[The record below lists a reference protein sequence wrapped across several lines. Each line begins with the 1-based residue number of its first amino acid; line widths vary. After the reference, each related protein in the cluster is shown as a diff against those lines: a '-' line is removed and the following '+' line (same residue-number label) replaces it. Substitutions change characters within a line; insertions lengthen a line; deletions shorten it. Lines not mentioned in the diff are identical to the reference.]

1 MGDDGDYCRWGPPEE
16 STRAHERYIYKRLP
30 TSRHVRLLLIYP
42 RHPDASIRCSLI
54 PVSLEQP
61 PYFEAVSYTW
71 GRPDKDFNVIIDDC
85 EVPVTANAYN
95 LLRDLSSYLLPRLL
109 WIDSICIDQDNS
121 SEKTAQ
127 VKLMGQIYS
136 RASFVAVWLGSSDTQ
151 DLDFHRGEEISG
163 QLSNQRRVFSR

>member
-1 MGDDGDYCRWGPPEE
+1 M
-16 STRAHERYIYKRLP
+16 
-30 TSRHVRLLLIYP
+30 
-42 RHPDASIRCSLI
+42 
-54 PVSLEQP
+54 
-61 PYFEAVSYTW
+61 
-71 GRPDKDFNVIIDDC
+71 
-85 EVPVTANAYN
+85 TANAYN